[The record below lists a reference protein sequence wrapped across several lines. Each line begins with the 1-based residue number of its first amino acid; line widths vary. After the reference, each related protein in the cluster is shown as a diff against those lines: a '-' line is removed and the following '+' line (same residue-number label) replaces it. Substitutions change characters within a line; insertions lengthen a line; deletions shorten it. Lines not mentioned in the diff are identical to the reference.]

1 MWNKNAHGK
10 EKIKHMFN
18 NELSLDDSFL
28 ALFLY
33 YDASIFRI
41 EFHVDKIPNS
51 IPEKW
56 KNKKYDFISVKID
69 LCAVKT
75 LNITGGNLGF
85 RCTPIFSWNDEKPT
99 VSIKSSNNNFAL
111 YCIADTMF
119 IGEIT
124 PFHWGS
130 D

>member
-1 MWNKNAHGK
+1 MWLKNAHGK
-10 EKIKHMFN
+10 EKVKFMFN
-18 NELSLDDSFL
+18 NELSLDDSLL

-33 YDASIFRI
+33 YDSSIFRI
-41 EFHVDKIPNS
+41 EFHVDKIPIL

-56 KNKKYDFISVKID
+56 KKHKYDFISVKIEFCSVNK
-69 LCAVKT
+69 LS
-75 LNITGGNLGF
+75 ISGGNLGF
-85 RCTPIFSWNDEKPT
+85 RCSPVFSWDNEKPAL
-99 VSIKSSNNNFAL
+99 SIKENNFSL
-111 YCIADTMF
+111 CCIAESMF